1 MKTKNII
8 LIALAGISIASCT
21 QTVAVKQ
28 QHQIETVSELFDS
41 LVNRGI
47 YGQRALI
54 CKEDSCMFE
63 EYSIVHSVQ
72 DTTAE
77 HDFLLRNVQELLDRL
92 CLTAENSYRYTSQDS
107 LDYSITL
114 GSNPQEFLY
123 MKCWKDETE
132 RDWFIFGHS
141 IKKPVNITLKSDD
154 IESVQEMLK
163 AFLSEQKGVKV
174 YEVKYEWDSGVAIPD
189 NYDKFL
195 PPINKG
201 RDADSLAMSVVTG
214 NHYFIP
220 AKDSRRI
227 DVAVDFYNR
236 LNRIATEQ
244 PRMGTVL
251 STTARFKEYLER
263 GDWFADIL
271 RYSVYD
277 YAAKRRIY
285 NIMVEQS
292 PEGIHILE
300 LNTADVTR
308 FAIPRLW
315 LKVHQTHNFDFIPEN
330 DFEGLY

>member
-1 MKTKNII
+1 MKTHNII

-21 QTVAVKQ
+21 KNVAVEK

-47 YGQRALI
+47 YGQHALI

-63 EYSIVHSVQ
+63 EYSIIHSVQ
-72 DTTAE
+72 DTNAE
-77 HDFLLRNVQELLDRL
+77 HDYLLHNMQELLDRL
-92 CLTAENSYRYTSQDS
+92 CLTAENSYRYTSQDT

-114 GSNPQEFLY
+114 GSEPQEYLY
-123 MKCWKDETE
+123 MKRWKDDTE
-132 RDWFIFGHS
+132 QDWLIFGHS

-163 AFLSEQKGVKV
+163 TFLSEQKGVKV
-174 YEVKYEWDSGVAIPD
+174 YEVKYEWDSGVAILE

-195 PPINKG
+195 LPLISKG
-201 RDADSLAMSVVTG
+201 RDADSLAASVVTG

-220 AKDSRRI
+220 AKDNRRI
-227 DVAVDFYNR
+227 EVAVDFYNR

-244 PRMGTVL
+244 PRIGTVL

-263 GDWFADIL
+263 GDWCANIL

-277 YAAKRRIY
+277 YATKRRIY
-285 NIMVEQS
+285 NILMEQS
-292 PEGIHILE
+292 PKGIHILE
-300 LNTADVTR
+300 LNTADVPR
-308 FAIPRLW
+308 FAIPHLW
-315 LKVHQTHNFDFIPEN
+315 LKVKQTHNFDFIPEK
-330 DFEGLY
+330 DFEGL